1 MVQTLVDLLNAKF
14 AESGQTFDAEQAVT
28 WLQNQL
34 LALKYFL
41 ETYVANGVYD
51 QETVD
56 AVKTL
61 QQTELASSEVDRTH
75 TWGQVDEETFN
86 KINELVEQLP

>member
-1 MVQTLVDLLNAKF
+1 MAHDVISINMAK
-14 AESGQTFDAEQAVT
+14 
-28 WLQNQL
+28 NQL
-34 LALKYFL
+34 LALKYFP

-61 QQTELASSEVDRTH
+61 QQTEPKITLEEVSD
-75 TWGQVDEETFN
+75 GS
-86 KINELVEQLP
+86 